1 MKKPIHTWKTYQ
13 VVLVGALSFIVSGFY
28 LFVLGDVL
36 PDLIKTSNKVPLE
49 DWWPKGVLL
58 WLFCGV
64 LALLVWPFA
73 VIAQRCHEVL
83 KERFV
88 G

>member
-13 VVLVGALSFIVSGFY
+13 VVFVGALSFIVSGFY
-28 LFVLGDVL
+28 LFVLGDVI

-64 LALLVWPFA
+64 LALLIWPFA
-73 VIAQRCHEVL
+73 TVAQRCHEVL